1 MDQTPVNHTVD
12 ELNAKLT
19 ELTYKLKNDFNRTL
33 KKQMVSAIIPGR
45 GDQPVQVP
53 VDIVQLQ
60 AGSIVRQYQNGII
73 DPAAQQI
80 INNLYNGL
88 QNCLNKAN
96 ELGIKGGRRRKSK
109 RRGTKRRRNTKRR
122 RSSRK

>member
-19 ELTYKLKNDFNRTL
+19 ELTYKLQSNPTL
-33 KKQMVSAIIPGR
+33 KKEIVSAIIPGR
-45 GDQPVQVP
+45 GDQPVQVR
-53 VDIVQLQ
+53 VDIVQFQ
-60 AGSIVRQYQNGII
+60 AGDIVRRYQNGII

>member
-12 ELNAKLT
+12 ELNAKLN
-19 ELTYKLKNDFNRTL
+19 ELAGKIQSNPTF
-33 KKQMVSAIIPGR
+33 KKEIVSAIIPGR
-45 GDQPVQVP
+45 GDQPVQVR
-53 VDIVQLQ
+53 VDIVQIQ
-60 AGSIVRQYQNGII
+60 ADSIVRQYQNGII
-73 DPAAQQI
+73 DPAAQQK
-80 INNLYNGL
+80 INDLYNGL
-88 QNCLNKAN
+88 QICLNKAN

>member
-12 ELNAKLT
+12 ELNAKMN
-19 ELTYKLKNDFNRTL
+19 ELAGKIQNDFNRTL
-33 KKQMVSAIIPGR
+33 KKQMVSAIIPER

-53 VDIVQLQ
+53 VDIVLIQ
-60 AGSIVRQYQNGII
+60 AGNIVRQYQNGII
-73 DPAAQQI
+73 DPAAQQK
-80 INNLYNGL
+80 INDLYNGL
-88 QNCLNKAN
+88 QICLNKAN